1 MMAVYPHF
9 SPPCPAGFLRGA
21 AALGLASRLK
31 AVKIELGAA
40 TCLHTAMAFRCLSEP
55 QGVSLRC
62 FGRARRLQTPQAYA

>member
-1 MMAVYPHF
+1 MMAVYTHF

-55 QGVSLRC
+55 
-62 FGRARRLQTPQAYA
+62 